1 MIVYAEANFLL
12 ELAYLQEEHESCEEI
27 LDLAESGRIRLLLP
41 AFAVIEARMSVLRQV
56 RQRAEFN
63 GRLEQQIRELARSKP
78 YADLPAK
85 SGDLVSA
92 LIDSGEEERRRLDGV
107 VERVHHVG
115 QILPT
120 TEEILDRAYTAE
132 SELRLSPQD
141 AAVYAS
147 VADDL
152 QQDPLSA
159 KVFLNRNSKDF
170 TSPRMESELARGN
183 CKLLTSFRAGRG
195 FVVRSIS

>member
-1 MIVYAEANFLL
+1 MIVYAESNFLL
-12 ELAYLQEEHESCEEI
+12 ELAYLQEEHESCEAI

-41 AFAVIEARMSVLRQV
+41 AFAVVEARMSVLRQA

-63 GRLEQQIRELARSKP
+63 GRLELQIRELSRSKP

-92 LIDSGEEERRRLDGV
+92 LVDSGEEERRRLNTV
-107 VERVHHVG
+107 MERVHRIS

-141 AAVYAS
+141 AVVYAS

-152 QQDPLSA
+152 HQDPLSA

-170 TSPRMESELARGN
+170 TSPQMESALARGN